1 MKCRFVR
8 HASFLRA
15 PEKFVPINEFAPR
28 KVRLPA
34 KKLLCIFAAVLFM
47 CSAFAESITFK
58 ASKMTGNA
66 GETRQ
71 NTVLSGSAW
80 VKTSDMEIYADK
92 ITLSGKDYEKVIAE
106 GNIRG
111 EDTKSGFSFSCGRLT
126 FNRDTGIARLQDN
139 VDLNDRKN
147 GVKATAG
154 IIEYDR
160 STETAVLQINIRLEQ
175 KNSVCTSA
183 IAVYRKNEQTLEM
196 NGNPV
201 VVRGKDTFRAQMIFF
216 DLDTQEITLDGR
228 VSGTVTEGEN

>member
-1 MKCRFVR
+1 MK
-8 HASFLRA
+8 
-15 PEKFVPINEFAPR
+15 
-28 KVRLPA
+28 RLVA
-34 KKLLCIFAAVLFM
+34 VLLCAFFLGAFFAA
-47 CSAFAESITFK
+47 SAFADSITFK

-160 STETAVLQINIRLEQ
+160 ATETAVLQINIRLEQ

-201 VVRGKDTFRAQMIFF
+201 VVRGKDTFRAQTIFF

>member
-1 MKCRFVR
+1 MKKNVPVKKI
-8 HASFLRA
+8 AAFLA
-15 PEKFVPINEFAPR
+15 CVFLVFS
-28 KVRLPA
+28 VY
-34 KKLLCIFAAVLFM
+34 
-47 CSAFAESITFK
+47 SESISFK
-58 ASKMTGNA
+58 AAKMTGNA
-66 GETRQ
+66 GENRQ

-92 ITLSGKDYEKVIAE
+92 ITLSGKDYEKVTAE

-111 EDTKSGFSFSCGRLT
+111 EDTKSGFSFSCGKLT
-126 FNRDTGIARLQDN
+126 FSRETGVARLQDN
-139 VDLNDRKN
+139 VNLDDKKN

-160 STETAVLQINIRLEQ
+160 ATETAVLQINIRLEQ

-183 IAVYRKNEQTLEM
+183 LAVYRKNEQTLEM
-196 NGNPV
+196 NGSPV
-201 VVRGKDTFRAQMIFF
+201 VVRGKDTFRAQTIFF

>member
-1 MKCRFVR
+1 MKN
-8 HASFLRA
+8 L
-15 PEKFVPINEFAPR
+15 
-28 KVRLPA
+28 VRLI
-34 KKLLCIFAAVLFM
+34 KLSMFLM
-47 CSAFAESITFK
+47 CTFFISGAFAESISFK

-66 GETRQ
+66 GEERQ

-92 ITLSGKDYEKVIAE
+92 ITLSGKDYEKVTAE

-111 EDTKSGFSFSCGRLT
+111 EDTKSGFSFSCGKLT
-126 FNRDTGIARLQDN
+126 FNRDTGVARLQDS
-139 VDLNDRKN
+139 VSLDDKKN

-160 STETAVLQINIRLEQ
+160 ATETAVLQINIRLEQ

-183 IAVYRKNEQTLEM
+183 LAVYRKNEQTLEM
-196 NGNPV
+196 NGSPV
-201 VVRGKDTFRAQMIFF
+201 VVRGKDTFRAQTIFF

>member
-1 MKCRFVR
+1 MRQQMM
-8 HASFLRA
+8 
-15 PEKFVPINEFAPR
+15 R
-28 KVRLPA
+28 KV
-34 KKLLCIFAAVLFM
+34 LCLFAAVLIACGTFTGG
-47 CSAFAESITFK
+47 AFAESITFK

-71 NTVLSGSAW
+71 NTVLSGNAW

-106 GNIRG
+106 GSIRG

-126 FNRDTGIARLQDN
+126 FDRNTGVARLQDN
-139 VDLNDRKN
+139 VSLNDRKN

-160 STETAVLQINIRLEQ
+160 TTETAVLQINIRLEQ

-201 VVRGKDTFRAQMIFF
+201 VVRGKDTFRAQTIFF